1 MPCHTPKQII
11 NNIRC
16 VIFSIVIQRTLL
28 LFIMRTPNKLSATK
42 KIRSTHNNAS
52 KNYGIYSNSGMFGV
66 CVCANEKQMKQIF
79 YPKNE
84 WKRWVNEST
93 DRRLIK
99 ITSCEIM
106 RCLCVFAVRI
116 FSDAKNHGAKWA
128 KTVQMNRT
136 KPHSLRHCCLLM
148 LRLFVFRAQSN
159 YAFVIAR
166 YWIIG
171 AKNKWEWAEET
182 ERKGKR
188 QQSAV
193 HNNNNA

>member
-1 MPCHTPKQII
+1 MEYIQTPV
-11 NNIRC
+11 C
-16 VIFSIVIQRTLL
+16 L
-28 LFIMRTPNKLSATK
+28 
-42 KIRSTHNNAS
+42 
-52 KNYGIYSNSGMFGV
+52 V

-182 ERKGKR
+182 ERKGER